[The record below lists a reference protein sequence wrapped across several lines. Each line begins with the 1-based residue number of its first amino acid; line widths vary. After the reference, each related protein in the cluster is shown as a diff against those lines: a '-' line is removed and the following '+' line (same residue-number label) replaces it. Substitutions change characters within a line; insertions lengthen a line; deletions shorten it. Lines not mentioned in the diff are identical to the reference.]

1 MYNNFY
7 KGISILTGQHVI
19 VRIVRDWEQMGRH
32 LSPSLAP
39 VFSDYISSVDG

>member
-19 VRIVRDWEQMGRH
+19 VRIIRDGEQMRGH
-32 LSPSLAP
+32 LGPSLAP